1 MDGATINGQQIK
13 VNEVSNHI
21 ERFLLHIYMVFMI
34 RLVPAV
40 MEVVVDVAVEDM
52 AEAAAEED
60 MEVEAMAAAVVVVD
74 MEVCIIFGVWH
85 QFLSFSHTIIGL
97 ACENSSSGTAIVS
110 FSKLSE
116 TRSKL

>member
-21 ERFLLHIYMVFMI
+21 ERFLLHIYMVYMI

-60 MEVEAMAAAVVVVD
+60 MEGEAMAAAMVVVD
-74 MEVCIIFGVWH
+74 MEVLSIKDF
-85 QFLSFSHTIIGL
+85 FSFSHEVILGVAGIKV
-97 ACENSSSGTAIVS
+97 I
-110 FSKLSE
+110 
-116 TRSKL
+116 